1 MENQGK
7 ENEKESQK
15 KKKKSVFEIIKIIWN
30 IIEKI
35 LMIALV
41 FISLVI
47 VTQRVSNNEKTFLGF
62 RMFKVETGSMTPKY
76 LVGDVILIREKDIN
90 KIAVGEDVTYIGAH
104 GVMKGQ
110 FVTHR
115 VVGIEE
121 VDGERVFRTK
131 GIANLS
137 EDPLIHPKQ
146 INGVVIGK
154 LPIVTYI
161 CSLLTNRYI
170 FYFLGV
176 IPLTILIFF
185 TVLKRNVKKY
195 DEMSKKN

>member
-7 ENEKESQK
+7 EKEVQK
-15 KKKKSVFEIIKIIWN
+15 KKKIPYLKILKTTWS

-35 LMIALV
+35 LMVALV
-41 FISLVI
+41 FISLII

-62 RMFKVETGSMTPKY
+62 RLFRVETGSMTPKY
-76 LVGDVILIREKDIN
+76 LVGDVILIKEKDTN
-90 KIAVGEDVTYIGAH
+90 KIEVGDDVTYIGTT

-115 VVGIEE
+115 VVSIEE
-121 VDGERVFRTK
+121 VDGERVFHTK
-131 GIANLS
+131 GIANFS
-137 EDPLIHPKQ
+137 EDPEISAEQ

-154 LPIVTYI
+154 LYVVTFI
-161 CSLLTNRYI
+161 CSLLANRYV
-170 FYFLGV
+170 FYFCGV

-185 TVLKRNVKKY
+185 TVLKRNVRKY